1 VVVNPKPR
9 LNAYQRHLLC
19 QRVREEHWKVSAAA
33 QAAGVSR
40 QTAHKWLRRSAGER
54 LDGLA
59 DRSSRPHRM
68 PRLTRI
74 DLAVRICWERTERK
88 VGPHELALLLGIARS
103 TIYAVLRRAELNR
116 LSALVAKLRVQ
127 RYEWP
132 APGDLV
138 HLDIKRLARIA
149 EDGGWRNLGRR
160 GGDGRRQLRRPN
172 AGYEYCHVA
181 VDDHSRLPD
190 AVLLADQTTASAV
203 AALEQVWGRYLRAGV
218 RIKRILTDN
227 GGCYRSLDFAAAC
240 TRLGIIHWRTKP
252 YTPRT
257 NGKAERFI
265 KTLQEKW
272 AYVRRYRSSAE
283 RGAALPDFLSEYRH
297 RRSPTLGGHTPLC
310 RFFGVNDLSG
320 NHT

>member
-1 VVVNPKPR
+1 
-9 LNAYQRHLLC
+9 LLC
-19 QRVREEHWKVSAAA
+19 RRVREAHWKVSAAA
-33 QAAGVSR
+33 QAAGISR
-40 QTAHKWLRRSAGER
+40 QTAHKWVRHFER
-54 LDGLA
+54 EGLAGLA
-59 DRSSRPHRM
+59 DRSSRPVRM

-74 DLAVRICWERTERK
+74 DLAVRICWERVERQ

-116 LSALVAKLRVQ
+116 LDALTVRRPVL

-132 APGDLV
+132 GPGDLV
-138 HLDIKRLARIA
+138 HLDIKRFGRIP
-149 EDGGWRNLGRR
+149 EDGGWRNIGRAQANR
-160 GGDGRRQLRRPN
+160 IKRQ

-190 AVLLADQTTASAV
+190 AVLLADQTTISAV
-203 AALEQVWGRYLRAGV
+203 ATLEQVWGRYLRAGV

-227 GGCYRSLDFAAAC
+227 GSCYRSLDFRATC
-240 TRLGIIHWRTKP
+240 DRLGIIHWRTKP

-272 AYVRRYRSSAE
+272 AYVRLYRSSAE

-320 NHT
+320 NHN